1 MNFSVE
7 IIKPFVPV
15 LVILLALMPFLF
27 FRLVHKN
34 AQNRKLAENNWLIAY
49 LIVLVLAAFMLVVLQ
64 GMQLMA
70 VDSSDRS
77 LFICSILLIA
87 CIDQLLNLL
96 PLRIRLQFDIAEL
109 LLYSTLLICSVPLL
123 WQVSRYVV
131 PLEIS
136 SKPGIMR
143 AVEISLMLI
152 MVVLCVSSGFIK
164 KSKPK
169 QN

>member
-1 MNFSVE
+1 
-7 IIKPFVPV
+7 
-15 LVILLALMPFLF
+15 
-27 FRLVHKN
+27 
-34 AQNRKLAENNWLIAY
+34 